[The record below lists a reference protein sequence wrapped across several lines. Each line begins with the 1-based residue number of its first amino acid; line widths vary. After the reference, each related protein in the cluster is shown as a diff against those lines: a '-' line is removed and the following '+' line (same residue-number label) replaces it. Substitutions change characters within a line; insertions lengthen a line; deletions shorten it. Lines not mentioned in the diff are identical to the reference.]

1 MCVSRIMPPSK
12 QKCKYWEKC
21 FRNSEMHRKQF
32 LHPSDDEEAKEEKGE
47 KEDTGK
53 KEDVTKKAGAP
64 KEKIGGASA
73 EPKTPKKLVKM
84 GGAPKAEEDDMDTTP
99 AKEVKTLKKKTHA
112 MSQSDGEDEEDEPVA
127 ASPSKKTKTESEDKE
142 DEGAGPSVVRKV
154 RLRCK
159 YWDECYQTGNAHIK
173 QYIHPGDYDAPDD
186 EELEKRQTRTK
197 MKAPINEMKDG
208 ETIDVDT
215 FRINRTGD
223 TYTCTCP
230 MWKKQKDTPDARTC
244 KHLMEY
250 LGEEFENKRTDKP
263 AKKKK
268 AHIPGHISVSVLL
281 AQKYD
286 PEAVNPVGWW
296 ISEKLDGV
304 RAFWNGR
311 CFYSRLGNAFIAPEW
326 FTKDL
331 PTDMHLDGE
340 LFGGRGK
347 FQSTVS
353 IVKTPEDERWKKIS
367 YHVFDVPNL
376 EKQPFE
382 KRYEELQGYFDKAKP
397 KYAILCEQT
406 KCTSKEHVEEELEK
420 ALGLGGEG
428 VMLREPKSKYERRR
442 SPTLLKMKKFH
453 DAEAVVIGHE
463 KGKGRNQF
471 VCGALRCRMECGKE
485 FSVGSG
491 LSDAQRR
498 KPPKIGAIITYRFQE
513 YTNSGSPRFPTF
525 VGIRIDADGPK
536 DVILPD
542 KPE

>member
-1 MCVSRIMPPSK
+1 MPPT
-12 QKCKYWEKC
+12 KCKYWDKC
-21 FRNSEMHRKQF
+21 FRNSEMHREQF
-32 LHPSDDEEAKEEKGE
+32 LHPVDEDEE
-47 KEDTGK
+47 EDTGK
-53 KEDVTKKAGAP
+53 AEGVKKKAAEAP
-64 KEKIGGASA
+64 KEKMGGASA
-73 EPKTPKKLVKM
+73 VSKTPKKLVKM

-99 AKEVKTLKKKTHA
+99 VKDVKALKRKTHA

-127 ASPSKKTKTESEDKE
+127 ASPSKKAKSEDKD
-142 DEGAGPSVVRKV
+142 DEEAGPSVVKKV

-159 YWDECYQTGNAHIK
+159 YWDECYQTGQSHLK
-173 QYIHPGDYDAPDD
+173 QYIHPGDYDAP
-186 EELEKRQTRTK
+186 EEDVEKKKTRGKTK
-197 MKAPINEMKDG
+197 TPLNEMKDG
-208 ETIDVDT
+208 EAIDVDSA
-215 FRINRTGD
+215 RIKRSGD
-223 TYTCTCP
+223 IYECTCP
-230 MWKKQKDTPDARTC
+230 MWQKQKHDEEYRTC
-244 KHLMEY
+244 KHLQEY
-250 LGEEFENKRTDKP
+250 LGEEFENSRTDKP

-268 AHIPGHISVSVLL
+268 AYIPQHISVSVLL

-286 PEAVNPVGWW
+286 PKATNPVGWW
-296 ISEKLDGV
+296 MSEKLDGV

-353 IVKTPEDERWKKIS
+353 IVKTPGDERWKKIS
-367 YHVFDVPNL
+367 YHVFDVPSL

-397 KYAILCEQT
+397 KYAVLCEQT

-420 ALGLGGEG
+420 AIDLGGEG

-442 SPTLLKMKKFH
+442 SPSLLKMKKFH

-491 LSDAQRR
+491 LNDAQRR

-542 KPE
+542 KPSDD